1 MDLTELPI
9 ELKKQKSNN
18 NNTYLFN
25 IINHFSKF
33 GMSFLLKNKDS
44 KTILKYLKTA
54 LECNGYPTE
63 LGSDNGKEFCNE
75 LVENYLKEKS
85 VEHFHKTIKNTLYCM
100 YNDEPENFDIKA
112 KL

>member
-1 MDLTELPI
+1 MDLTKLPI
-9 ELKKQKSNN
+9 ELKKLKSNN
-18 NNTYLFN
+18 NYTYLFN

-54 LECNGYPTE
+54 LECNEYPTE

-85 VEHFHKTIKNTLYCM
+85 IIYIQGTP
-100 YNDEPENFDIKA
+100 YNPHS
-112 KL
+112 

>member
-9 ELKKQKSNN
+9 ELKSNN
-18 NNTYLFN
+18 NYTYLFN
-25 IINHFSKF
+25 IIDHFSKF

-44 KTILKYLKTA
+44 KTYLKTT

-63 LGSDNGKEFCNE
+63 LGSDNDKEFCNE

-85 VEHFHKTIKNTLYCM
+85 INYIQGTP
-100 YNDEPENFDIKA
+100 YN
-112 KL
+112 LH

>member
-9 ELKKQKSNN
+9 ELKKLKSNN
-18 NNTYLFN
+18 NYTYLFN

-63 LGSDNGKEFCNE
+63 LGSDNGKEFYNE
-75 LVENYLKEKS
+75 LVDNYLKEKS
-85 VEHFHKTIKNTLYCM
+85 IIYIQGTP
-100 YNDEPENFDIKA
+100 YNPHS
-112 KL
+112 